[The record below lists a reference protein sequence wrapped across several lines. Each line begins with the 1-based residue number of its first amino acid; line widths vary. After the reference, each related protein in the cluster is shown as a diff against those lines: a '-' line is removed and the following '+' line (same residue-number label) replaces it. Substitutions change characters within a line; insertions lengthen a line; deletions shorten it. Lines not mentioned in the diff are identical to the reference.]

1 MSDSNIS
8 YFEITNEGVSVWWS
22 WILVFWFTVLGWLLV
37 QIVITGPIPEL
48 ARSADPN
55 LGFQIDKA
63 TENMIQQIDFK
74 KVSYFGLI
82 FFFGTLLGLIS
93 WSMNRSFK
101 NSYLKSSGFLTGI
114 GVIASFYGLINLFPL
129 MNDAEANTTIIK
141 AIGVSPTIYILFL
154 LVFPASLIALYL
166 GQKYIHQRTILSLH
180 TASPTIRW
188 NRGINA
194 FLVTWLVL
202 GTLSLAGHIS
212 GLSVVKANFQ
222 AENILLYMILSLAL
236 IPLQSATEEIVF
248 RGYLNQWFTHLLK
261 NKWIAFIISSALFAS
276 MHLSNPEALKGAEDG
291 VLLLTMSG
299 YFLFGFVACLLVW
312 MDNGLES
319 AIGFHAANNTFAAI
333 FINYEGSVLP
343 VPSLFMAKPNI
354 NLDMPIMVIALIIIT
369 LVLYK
374 TRYKSVS

>member
-1 MSDSNIS
+1 MELD
-8 YFEITNEGVSVWWS
+8 TR
-22 WILVFWFTVLGWLLV
+22 ILVYGSRVAV
-37 QIVITGPIPEL
+37 SQIVITGPIPEL

>member
-343 VPSLFMAKPNI
+343 VPSLFMAKPNTI
-354 NLDMPIMVIALIIIT
+354 
-369 LVLYK
+369 
-374 TRYKSVS
+374 

>member
-93 WSMNRSFK
+93 WSMNRSLK

-154 LVFPASLIALYL
+154 LVFPVSLIALYL

-319 AIGFHAANNTFAAI
+319 AIGFHASNNTFAAI